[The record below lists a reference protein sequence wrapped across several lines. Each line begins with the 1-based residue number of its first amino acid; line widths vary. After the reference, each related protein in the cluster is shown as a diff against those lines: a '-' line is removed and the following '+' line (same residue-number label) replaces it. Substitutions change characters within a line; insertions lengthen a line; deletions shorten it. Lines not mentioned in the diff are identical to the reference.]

1 MLTSPTHEI
10 EISIDGAKKLLAL
23 RQAYD
28 RLEKN
33 KDFKLL
39 IAEGYLVNEALRLTG
54 LLSEV
59 SEDKNAPAQL
69 GGLSK
74 DKIVSQLQGIAHFSA
89 FLRGV
94 DQKTENIADTLRSYE
109 QERELQIREAEQ
121 V

>member
-1 MLTSPTHEI
+1 MLTSPTKEI
-10 EISIDGAKKLLAL
+10 EVSIEGAKKLVAL
-23 RQAYD
+23 RDAYD

-39 IAEGYLVNEALRLTG
+39 IANGYMVDEALRLTG

-59 SEDKNAPAQL
+59 SEDKNAPAQF
-69 GGLSK
+69 GSVSK
-74 DKIVSQLQGIAHFSA
+74 DKIVSQLQAIAHFAA

-94 DQKTENIADTLRSYE
+94 DAKTEGIRDSLHAYE
-109 QERELQIREAEQ
+109 QERELQLQQAEL